1 MLFKDLRNANFD
13 FVFNWNNLQANLLK
27 INFNMEMVVKNTMK
41 GYNTNQGYMGYIPGN
56 GYILFC
62 TEEEYEEYYE
72 EYFQGIIETN

>member
-1 MLFKDLRNANFD
+1 
-13 FVFNWNNLQANLLK
+13 
-27 INFNMEMVVKNTMK
+27 MEMVVKNTMK